1 MKVLVTGG
9 AGYIGSHTAKALA
22 RKSIEPFTLDDL
34 SAGHR
39 DAVRWGELIEGD
51 FGDPALLR
59 DIFKRHKF
67 EAVFHFAASASV
79 GESVRDPRSF
89 YHNNVTNT
97 LALLAAML
105 DAGVKTMIFSSSA
118 ATYGNPEK
126 VPMPEDHRQQ
136 PINPYG
142 ETKLAIEQALRW
154 YAAAYGLR
162 WVAFRYFNAAGADPE
177 GEIGER
183 HNPEEHLIP
192 RIIQA
197 VLGQIPQVQIYGT
210 DYPTQDGTAVRDYIH
225 VSDLADA
232 HVLGLA
238 YLQKGGESAAF
249 NLGTSI
255 GHSVREV
262 IEMVE
267 KVSGKKVPFSEAPP
281 RAGDPPVLVADGSKA
296 MRAFGWQPQY
306 PGLETIVQAAWQWRE
321 RHYVQDDVDTNPSG
335 FNDGCTCNAA
345 HGDS

>member
-1 MKVLVTGG
+1 MKILVTGG

-22 RKSIEPFTLDDL
+22 RKGCEPITLDDL
-34 SAGHR
+34 SAGQR
-39 DAVRWGELIEGD
+39 EAVRWGELIEGD
-51 FGDPALLR
+51 FGNPALLR
-59 DIFKRHKF
+59 DVFQRHKI

-97 LALLAAML
+97 LTLLGAML
-105 DAGVKTMIFSSSA
+105 DAGAKTMIFSSSA

-126 VPMPEDHRQQ
+126 VPMPEDHPQQ

-142 ETKLAIEQALRW
+142 ETKLAIEHALQW
-154 YAAAYGLR
+154 YGNAYGLH
-162 WVAFRYFNAAGADPE
+162 WVAFRYFNAAGADSA

-192 RIIQA
+192 RVIQA
-197 VLGQIPQVQIYGT
+197 VLGQIPEVQIYGV
-210 DYPTQDGTAVRDYIH
+210 DYPTPDGTALRDYIH

-232 HVLGLA
+232 HVLGLE
-238 YLQKGGESAAF
+238 YLQKSGESAAF
-249 NLGTSI
+249 NLGTST

-267 KVSGKKVPFSEAPP
+267 KVSGKKVPFSEASR
-281 RAGDPPVLVADGSKA
+281 RAGDPPALVADGSKA
-296 MRAFGWQPQY
+296 MRALAWKPKY
-306 PGLETIVQAAWQWRE
+306 PDLETIVKGAWQW
-321 RHYVQDDVDTNPSG
+321 Y
-335 FNDGCTCNAA
+335 AL
-345 HGDS
+345 

>member
-9 AGYIGSHTAKALA
+9 AGYIGSHTCKALA
-22 RKSIEPFTLDDL
+22 QKGVEPVTLDDL
-34 SAGHR
+34 SVGAR
-39 DAVRWGELIEGD
+39 EAVRWGELIEGD
-51 FGDPALLR
+51 FGNPALLR
-59 DIFKRHKF
+59 DVFARHKF

-79 GESVRDPRSF
+79 GESVRDPRTF
-89 YHNNVTNT
+89 YRNNVGNS
-97 LALLAAML
+97 LNLLDAML

-118 ATYGNPEK
+118 ATYGNPVK
-126 VPMPEDHRQQ
+126 TPMPEDHPQQ

-142 ETKLAIEQALRW
+142 ETKLAIEHVLRW
-154 YAAAYGLR
+154 YGDAYGLR
-162 WVAFRYFNAAGADPE
+162 WVAFRYFNAAGADPG

-210 DYPTQDGTAVRDYIH
+210 DYPTPDGTAVRDYIH
-225 VSDLADA
+225 VTDLADA
-232 HVLGLA
+232 HVLGLE
-238 YLQKGGESAAF
+238 YLKKGGESAAF
-249 NLGTSI
+249 NLGTSK

-267 KVSGKKVPFSEAPP
+267 KVSSRKVPFSEAPR

-296 MRAFGWQPQY
+296 ARAFGWQPQH
-306 PGLETIVQAAWQWRE
+306 PGLEAIVQTAWQW
-321 RHYVQDDVDTNPSG
+321 H
-335 FNDGCTCNAA
+335 AA
-345 HGDS
+345 QQNKVEVANGA

>member
-1 MKVLVTGG
+1 MKILVTGG

-22 RKSIEPFTLDDL
+22 RKGFEPVTLDDL
-34 SAGHR
+34 SAGQR
-39 DAVRWGELIEGD
+39 EAVRWGELVEGD
-51 FGDPALLR
+51 FGSREILR
-59 DIFKRHKF
+59 GIFVRHKI

-97 LALLAAML
+97 LTLLDAML

-126 VPMPEDHRQQ
+126 VPMPEDHRQL

-154 YAAAYGLR
+154 YGAAYGLR

-192 RIIQA
+192 RVIQA
-197 VLGQIPQVQIYGT
+197 VLGAIPEVQIYGT

-232 HVLGLA
+232 HVLGLE
-238 YLQKGGESAAF
+238 YLQKGGESATF
-249 NLGTSI
+249 NLGTST
-255 GHSVREV
+255 GHSVRKV

-267 KVSGKKVPFSEAPP
+267 KVSRKRVPFSEAPR
-281 RAGDPPVLVADGSKA
+281 RAGDPPALVADGSKA
-296 MRAFGWQPQY
+296 MRAFGWQPQH
-306 PGLETIVQAAWQWRE
+306 PDLETIVKTAWRWHAVSSRSAAPQR
-321 RHYVQDDVDTNPSG
+321 
-335 FNDGCTCNAA
+335 
-345 HGDS
+345 

>member
-1 MKVLVTGG
+1 MKILVTGG

-22 RKSIEPFTLDDL
+22 WKGFEPVTLDDL
-34 SAGHR
+34 SAGQR
-39 DAVRWGELIEGD
+39 DAVRWGELVEGD
-51 FGDPALLR
+51 FGSREILR
-59 DIFKRHKF
+59 GIFARHKI

-97 LALLAAML
+97 LTLLDAML

-118 ATYGNPEK
+118 ATYGNPER
-126 VPMPEDHRQQ
+126 VPMPEDHRQL

-154 YAAAYGLR
+154 YGAAYGLR

-197 VLGQIPQVQIYGT
+197 VLGQIPEVQIYGV
-210 DYPTQDGTAVRDYIH
+210 DYPTPDGTALRDYIH

-232 HVLGLA
+232 HVLGLE
-238 YLQKGGESAAF
+238 YLQKSGESAAF
-249 NLGTSI
+249 NLGTSK

-262 IEMVE
+262 IQTVE
-267 KVSGKKVPFSEAPP
+267 KVSGRKVPFSEAP
-281 RAGDPPVLVADGSKA
+281 RRVGDPPALVADGSKA

-306 PGLETIVQAAWQWRE
+306 PDLETIVQTAWKW
-321 RHYVQDDVDTNPSG
+321 H
-335 FNDGCTCNAA
+335 NAL
-345 HGDS
+345 